1 MPGHLQGVPALSFF
15 VAHVVGQPRTVP
27 FLYAQKTTS
36 VLGDKT
42 VLQQVEEVVK
52 MVAKASEKGLNAD
65 GSMVHEANL
74 DTGHIDTERHWWVQ
88 AEAVVGFYN
97 LYQYFGDEEALRK
110 SLRCWQYIKDHL
122 NDWKGGEWWWSC
134 DPDGNI
140 NRHDDKAGFWKCP
153 YHNLRMCLEI
163 MERE

>member
-1 MPGHLQGVPALSFF
+1 M
-15 VAHVVGQPRTVP
+15 
-27 FLYAQKTTS
+27 
-36 VLGDKT
+36 LGDKT

-97 LYQYFGDEEALRK
+97 LYQYFGDEEALRGNPFAAGSTSK
-110 SLRCWQYIKDHL
+110 TTSTTGRAA
-122 NDWKGGEWWWSC
+122 NGGGAATPTATSTGTTTRQGS
-134 DPDGNI
+134 GNALTTTHACAW
-140 NRHDDKAGFWKCP
+140 RSW
-153 YHNLRMCLEI
+153 
-163 MERE
+163 RENSALTGT

>member
-1 MPGHLQGVPALSFF
+1 M
-15 VAHVVGQPRTVP
+15 
-27 FLYAQKTTS
+27 
-36 VLGDKT
+36 LGDKT

-122 NDWKGGEWWWSC
+122 NDWEGGEW
-134 DPDGNI
+134 
-140 NRHDDKAGFWKCP
+140 
-153 YHNLRMCLEI
+153 
-163 MERE
+163 